1 MRNRWFVQLGV
12 ALFFWAGSLLIFA
25 AYLHSEEERVL
36 ARVGEMVITDR
47 DLDGVMARSIA
58 SEKKKAFTVEDKKR
72 LLDSYVN
79 TLLVAQEAR
88 KEKMDEKPEIRRG
101 LKTIYV
107 DLITQEYLKKHIM
120 PFVQV
125 TDQEVDAK
133 LKGGPDLVPR
143 EVLFLR
149 EIVVPSEQEA
159 LEIYEELKNGKDFS
173 EMAKAKSTSSTKKQ
187 GGVIPQVSRG
197 QLAPAF
203 EEIAF
208 SLNVGELSKPFKT
221 DAGYCI
227 LTLVNKKVRT
237 PEEIKRYTDI
247 IKDKLKQIMMKQKSA
262 DLIAKNVDEVR
273 KDYKTEI
280 YFDRIQ

>member
-1 MRNRWFVQLGV
+1 MRNRWYVQLGV
-12 ALFFWAGSLLIFA
+12 ALFLLAGFSLVFA
-25 AYLHSEEERVL
+25 AHLRAEEEKVL

-47 DLDGVMARSIA
+47 DLDGVIARSIA
-58 SEKKKAFTVEDKKR
+58 MGRKKSFTVEDKKR

-88 KEKMDEKPEIRRG
+88 NEKMDEKPEIRRG
-101 LKTIYV
+101 LKSIYV
-107 DLITQEYLKKHIM
+107 DLVTQEYFKKHVI
-120 PFVQV
+120 PFAKV
-125 TDQEVDAK
+125 TDEEVDLK
-133 LKGGPDLVPR
+133 LKGSPDLVPR
-143 EVLFLR
+143 EVLFLK

-159 LEIYEELKNGKDFS
+159 QEIHGELKSGKDFS
-173 EMAKAKSTSSTKKQ
+173 ELAKAKSISSTKKQ
-187 GGVIPQVSRG
+187 GGVIHQVSRG
-197 QLAPAF
+197 QFAPAF

-227 LTLVNKKVRT
+227 LLLVNKKVRT
-237 PEEIKRYTDI
+237 PEEIKRYSDI
-247 IKDKLKQIMMKQKSA
+247 IKDKLKQILLKQKA
-262 DLIAKNVDEVR
+262 NDLIAKKVDEVG

>member
-1 MRNRWFVQLGV
+1 MG
-12 ALFFWAGSLLIFA
+12 
-25 AYLHSEEERVL
+25 
-36 ARVGEMVITDR
+36 
-47 DLDGVMARSIA
+47 RSIA
-58 SEKKKAFTVEDKKR
+58 SGRKKVFTVEDKKR

-79 TLLVAQEAR
+79 TLLIAQEVR
-88 KEKMDEKPEIRRG
+88 KEKMDEKPGIRMG
-101 LKTIYV
+101 MKTFYD
-107 DLITQEYLKKHIM
+107 DLITQKYLKKHIT

-125 TDQEVDAK
+125 TDQEVDDK
-133 LKGGPDLVPR
+133 LKGNPNLVPR

-149 EIVVPSEQEA
+149 EIIVPSEQEA

-173 EMAKAKSTSSTKKQ
+173 EMAKAKSISSTKKR
-187 GGVIPQVSRG
+187 GGTIPQVSRG

-237 PEEIKRYTDI
+237 PEEIKRYVDI
-247 IKDKLKQIMMKQKSA
+247 IKDKLKQIVTKQKST
-262 DLIAKNVDEVR
+262 DLVVKKVEEVR

-280 YFDRIQ
+280 YFDRIE

>member
-12 ALFFWAGSLLIFA
+12 ALFFSAGSLLIFA
-25 AYLHSEEERVL
+25 AHLRSEDEKVL

-58 SEKKKAFTVEDKKR
+58 SGKKKVFTVEDKKR

-79 TLLVAQEAR
+79 TLLIAQEAR

-101 LKTIYV
+101 LKSIYV
-107 DLITQEYLKKHIM
+107 DLVTQEYLKKHVT

-125 TDQEVDAK
+125 TDQEIDAK
-133 LKGGPDLVPR
+133 LKGAPDLVPR
-143 EVLFLR
+143 EVLLLR

-159 LEIYEELKNGKDFS
+159 LEIHEELKKGKDFS
-173 EMAKAKSTSSTKKQ
+173 ETAKAKSISSTKKQ
-187 GGVIPQVSRG
+187 GGMIPQVTRG
-197 QLAPAF
+197 QLPPVL
-203 EEIAF
+203 EEVAF
-208 SLNVGELSKPFKT
+208 SLNVGEFSKPFKA

-227 LTLVNKKVRT
+227 LFLANKKVRT
-237 PEEIKRYTDI
+237 PEEIKRYLDI
-247 IKDKLKQIMMKQKSA
+247 IKDKLKQIEIQRKA
-262 DLIAKNVDEVR
+262 TELIAKKVDEVR

-280 YFDRIQ
+280 FFDRIQ